1 MRPRRRLAEFP
12 LVWYSASTWI
22 GIDGDGSPDV
32 LQVGCD
38 SDVLS
43 FLGHHNAAIEC
54 VAGVVPRWIVLDQ
67 QFSGKPGRYDGL
79 VICVDPGS
87 TTAAEIYMLN
97 TTNGAHASFAVTAP
111 KGNVAGGKLCGMDR
125 GSARN

>member
-1 MRPRRRLAEFP
+1 M
-12 LVWYSASTWI
+12 
-22 GIDGDGSPDV
+22 
-32 LQVGCD
+32 GC
-38 SDVLS
+38 
-43 FLGHHNAAIEC
+43 
-54 VAGVVPRWIVLDQ
+54 
-67 QFSGKPGRYDGL
+67 

>member
-12 LVWYSASTWI
+12 LVWYYASTWI

-43 FLGHHNAAIEC
+43 FLGHHNAAIES

-79 VICVDPGS
+79 RDLRRSGFDNGGGDLHAEHDEWGARLVCRDSTEGKRRWWETLRNGS
-87 TTAAEIYMLN
+87 W
-97 TTNGAHASFAVTAP
+97 
-111 KGNVAGGKLCGMDR
+111 KR
-125 GSARN
+125 